1 MRAPKLWA
9 LALLLAAAPGCV
21 YRHTVEPLDVNL
33 NATQVWQ
40 GRDDGESEMI
50 RVSIDGVRAQWGDMS
65 VHKAA
70 AEGGLAT
77 IDYADL
83 EEWSILGIFTDTRL
97 HLYGRPLDE
106 PTVAQSGMRSS
117 QNSSR

>member
-40 GRDDGESEMI
+40 DTRDGESDMI
-50 RVSIDGVRAQWGDMS
+50 RVSIDGVRADWGDMS
-65 VHKAA
+65 VETAA
-70 AEGGLAT
+70 RTGGLAT
-77 IDYADL
+77 IDYADV
-83 EEWSILGIFTDTRL
+83 EEWSVLGIVTDTKL
-97 HLYGRPLDE
+97 HLYGRPLGGG
-106 PTVAQSGMRSS
+106 VAQSGMRSS
-117 QNSSR
+117 QSSSR